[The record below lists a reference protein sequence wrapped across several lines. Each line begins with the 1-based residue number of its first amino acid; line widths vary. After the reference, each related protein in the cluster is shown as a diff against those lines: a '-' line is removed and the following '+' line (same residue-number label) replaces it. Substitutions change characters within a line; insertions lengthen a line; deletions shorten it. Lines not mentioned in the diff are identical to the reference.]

1 MFRNRPFLSAIIALA
16 AGAFTAT
23 VNVVT
28 VASGAVTAYA
38 LSAATYVL
46 SHFAPAPSVLTPQR
60 QSANEGW
67 GLGRFMAYAL
77 RREARERPHVRDT
90 LRLCA

>member
-1 MFRNRPFLSAIIALA
+1 MFRTRTLLSAIFTLAASAVAIAVGTVYAAAALA
-16 AGAFTAT
+16 
-23 VNVVT
+23 V
-28 VASGAVTAYA
+28 
-38 LSAATYVL
+38 SAATYVL
-46 SHFAPAPSVLTPQR
+46 SHFAPAPSALTPQR
-60 QSANEGW
+60 QTANEGL